1 MFPLSLNSR
10 STFLKICKTHTRWRD
25 SLDQFENHQNVASHL
40 ESLTAPLLLGIA
52 EQHLPLLTNFWNT
65 VNIRWGFFLSL
76 CSTAN
81 PVKREGFP
89 QVSMWACPV
98 PTPTGAGGGPCQHH
112 LVINGLEMPTR
123 GAEAQAAPQYTESC
137 TPSNMDYKH
146 AIFCQSTDPQNFW
159 HICFHVMH
167 WIDKLMKL
175 IVLVNFNKPINRKLH
190 TR

>member
-1 MFPLSLNSR
+1 MTGKSWPGWEPN
-10 STFLKICKTHTRWRD
+10 
-25 SLDQFENHQNVASHL
+25 QNVASYL

-98 PTPTGAGGGPCQHH
+98 PTPTGAGGGPCQQH
-112 LVINGLEMPTR
+112 LVINGLEIPTR

-137 TPSNMDYKH
+137 TPSNMDDKH
-146 AIFCQSTDPQNFW
+146 AIFCQSTISFD
-159 HICFHVMH
+159 VMQ
-167 WIDKLMKL
+167 WIDKLMNL
-175 IVLVNFNKPINRKLH
+175 IALANFIKPINRKLH
-190 TR
+190 TRQQYWANFCL